1 MSTTLTSKGQVT
13 VPKHVRESMQL
24 LPGMAVEFSVN
35 RAGEVVLR
43 QAQVSK
49 AKKDRFDAARGGAD
63 VRWRT
68 KDLMQLLRPED

>member
-24 LPGMAVEFSVN
+24 LPGMAVEFTVN
-35 RAGEVVLR
+35 GAGEVVLR
-43 QAQVSK
+43 QAQVSR
-49 AKKDRFDAARGGAD
+49 AKRDRFDAARGGAD